1 METWEYFSD
10 RVKTFLTYLPDRT
23 LNAGIDAVTTIIV
36 YDMAAPYTAK
46 DYQHALAAWLQGRH
60 DVWQDRID
68 EYKSNPTDENLANI
82 AGHAINQRVHNP
94 LRPSKDGIIDI
105 PANNGRVLHPST
117 SCNDLELTPR
127 LPSRKQGDGTI

>member
-23 LNAGIDAVTTIIV
+23 LNAGIDAVETIIV

-68 EYKSNPTDENLANI
+68 EYKSNPTDRKLADI
-82 AGHAINQRVHNP
+82 AEHAINEHMPHTQSDFDDLVEYSYRFAINET
-94 LRPSKDGIIDI
+94 LIENELERRSND
-105 PANNGRVLHPST
+105 NGER
-117 SCNDLELTPR
+117 
-127 LPSRKQGDGTI
+127 